1 MNDDDSLKGLD
12 ESEDENNQNGKVVN
26 LVDSF
31 MEFAKMRAP
40 PEIANHSDIAEIP
53 VRF

>member
-1 MNDDDSLKGLD
+1 MMMIRWMDWTRVY
-12 ESEDENNQNGKVVN
+12 ENNQNGKVVN
-26 LVDSF
+26 LADSF